1 MGGAVSQLALIFD
14 APPQPAY
21 TVAHARAAGAA
32 AGERAADKAERAD
45 DGFRE
50 RAQAFVLGYLA
61 QHGTSSGELMTDA
74 AKLAGIKPHDDRAFG
89 PVYAVLA
96 RRGLIVA
103 AGFCARRKGHGTAG
117 GRVWRLA

>member
-1 MGGAVSQLALIFD
+1 MTQLALIFD
-14 APPQPAY
+14 AAPPPAY
-21 TVAHARAAGAA
+21 TVAHARAAGEV
-32 AGERAADKAERAD
+32 AGQRAADKAERAD

-61 QHGTSSGELMTDA
+61 QHGASSGELMTDA
-74 AKLAGIKPHDDRAFG
+74 AKLAGIKPPDDRAFG

>member
-1 MGGAVSQLALIFD
+1 MSQLALIFD
-14 APPQPAY
+14 APPAPAY
-21 TVAHARAAGAA
+21 TVQHARAAGEV

-74 AKLAGIKPHDDRAFG
+74 AKLAGIKPPDDRAFG

-96 RRGLIVA
+96 RRGMIVA

-117 GRVWRLA
+117 GRVWRLANA